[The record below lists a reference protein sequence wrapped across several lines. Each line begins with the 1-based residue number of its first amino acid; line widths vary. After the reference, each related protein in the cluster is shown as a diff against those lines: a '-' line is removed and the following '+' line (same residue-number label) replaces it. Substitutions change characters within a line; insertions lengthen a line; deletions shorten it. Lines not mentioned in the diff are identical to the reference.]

1 MNMVK
6 RFVVYVLVVALYVFL
21 LLISLY
27 TLAKYEWHYAM
38 NEAVD
43 KGEFYAIE
51 SFNNSEYFSY
61 LLYKYFL
68 NFPLSIFNWFFS
80 STLYLTAYLT
90 IPNAIV
96 VAWFIN
102 TLMQKKKKKYS

>member
-1 MNMVK
+1 MAK
-6 RFVVYVLVVALYVFL
+6 KLVVYVLVVVLYVL
-21 LLISLY
+21 LLLVSLY
-27 TLAKYEWHYAM
+27 TLAKYEWHYAI

-43 KGEFYAIE
+43 KGEFYSIE
-51 SFNNSEYFSY
+51 SFNNSECFSY
-61 LLYKYFL
+61 LVYKYFL

-80 STLYLTAYLT
+80 STLYLTIYLT

-102 TLMQKKKKKYS
+102 TLMQKEKKKYN